1 MVEVKVLAS
10 GSSGNCYLI
19 NDGRTKILLEAGI
32 PIKKIREATGFQLS
46 QVSGALI
53 SHCHL

>member
-1 MVEVKVLAS
+1 MVEITIIAS

-19 NDGRTKILLEAGI
+19 RSGQSQLLIEAGI
-32 PIKKIREATGFQLS
+32 TFPKIQKAVNF
-46 QVSGALI
+46 QVSQLDGCLI